1 MIKPIALV
9 LALLASAASA
19 QQAPWTDREQRILQS
34 FSLANLGPPPAR
46 PSNAFADNAA
56 AAGLGQSLFFDKQF
70 GADGKFSC
78 ASCHEP
84 SLYFTDAKTRS
95 VGVNKTGRNA
105 ITVVGSAY
113 QRWLYWDGRRDSL
126 WSQALIPFEAPD
138 EMGSSRSTV
147 VKQLLADKSLKST
160 YLEIFG
166 PLPQGFAPES
176 VPEHAGP
183 FASGDGREQWHSL
196 EPRQQTHINRIYANL
211 GKAIEAYERTL
222 HYSASRFDRYVAALA
237 NGANDSD
244 VLSKDE
250 KAGARLF
257 MDAGKTQ
264 CLQCHNGPTFS
275 NGGFHNIGTGNF
287 SGEHLDFGRVFGL
300 QAVLQD
306 EFNCIG
312 PFSDAKP
319 EQCSELRFLKRN
331 THVPLEGSF
340 KTPSLRNVANTAPYF
355 HDGSKAD
362 LAAVLKHYNEPP
374 DKRSSGDHEL
384 RALALSDEELRQLT
398 SFLHSLSELR

>member
-1 MIKPIALV
+1 MNVIALV
-9 LALLASAASA
+9 LALASAAVSA
-19 QQAPWTDREQRILQS
+19 EQASWTDRERRILQS

-46 PSNAFADNAA
+46 PSNAFADNGAA
-56 AAGLGQSLFFDKQF
+56 AELGQSLFFDKRF
-70 GADGKFSC
+70 SADGEFSC

-84 SLYFTDAKTRS
+84 GLYFTDGKKRS

-105 ITVVGSAY
+105 ITVVGSGY

-126 WSQALIPFEAPD
+126 WAQALIPFEAPD

-147 VKQLLADKSLKST
+147 VKKLLADDKLKQQ

-166 PLPQGFAPES
+166 PLASNFSAETLPQ
-176 VPEHAGP
+176 HAGP
-183 FASGDGREQWHSL
+183 FASGDGKEQWYRL
-196 EPRQQTHINRIYANL
+196 KPQQQQNINRVYANL

-222 HYSASRFDRYVAALA
+222 NYSESRFDRYLAALA
-237 NGANDSD
+237 EGAVDSD
-244 VLSKDE
+244 ILSADE

-287 SGEHLDFGRVFGL
+287 SGEQLDFGRVFGL

-306 EFNCIG
+306 EFNCVG
-312 PFSDAKP
+312 PFSDAQP
-319 EQCSELRFLKRN
+319 EQCSELRFLKRD

-362 LAAVLKHYNEPP
+362 LNAVMQHYNEPP
-374 DKRSSGDHEL
+374 NKRRSGDHEL
-384 RALALSDEELRQLT
+384 RALALSAEELSQLT
-398 SFLHSLSELR
+398 GFLQSLNER